1 MINETL
7 DNLFAKCQQ
16 LSDEDFEILL
26 SAMKREQQERDT
38 KVQKEAWSRVCEAVA
53 YYTANY
59 GNIRVADYSGDE
71 NVEICL
77 YYGQFAFSEYGDIE
91 VGA

>member
-1 MINETL
+1 MNETL

-16 LSDEDFEILL
+16 LPDEDLGVLL
-26 SAMKREQQERDT
+26 SAMMREQKDRDCR
-38 KVQKEAWSRVCEAVA
+38 KQKAAWTRVCEAIM

-59 GNIRVADYSGDE
+59 GNIRVADFCGDE
-71 NVEICL
+71 DMEICL
-77 YYGQFAFSEYGDIE
+77 CHGQFAFSQYGDIE

>member
-1 MINETL
+1 MNETL

-16 LSDEDFEILL
+16 LPDGDLDVLRGAI
-26 SAMKREQQERDT
+26 MKEWENREN
-38 KVQKEAWSRVCEAVA
+38 KKKKAAWSKVCEAIA
-53 YYTANY
+53 HYTANFGY
-59 GNIRVADYSGDE
+59 IRVADFCGDE
-71 NVEICL
+71 DTEICL

>member
-7 DNLFAKCQQ
+7 DNLFAQCQQ
-16 LSDEDFEILL
+16 LSDGDLEVLL
-26 SAMKREQQERDT
+26 SAVMREQKERDC
-38 KVQKEAWSRVCEAVA
+38 KKQKAAWAQVCEAIA
-53 YYTANY
+53 HYTAHF
-59 GNIRVADYSGDE
+59 GNIRVADFSGDE